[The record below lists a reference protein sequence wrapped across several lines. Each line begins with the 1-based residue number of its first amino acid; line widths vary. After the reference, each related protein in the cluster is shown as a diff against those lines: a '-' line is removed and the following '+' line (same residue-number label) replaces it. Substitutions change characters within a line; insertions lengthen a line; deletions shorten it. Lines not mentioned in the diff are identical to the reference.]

1 MKFLFWLA
9 TAVVYSSWFG
19 DANGASLEVSIEYE
33 HGLAARE
40 QREAARPV
48 VVSWQA
54 VPGKSYN
61 LLSTERLDPAAWAA
75 LNPAPLVAETNQQVY
90 RDTNGGGSRFYQVV
104 ELNPAVA
111 VTHVGISTQTWL
123 SSDVWVPA
131 NQSRVVTGSKTLIT
145 LGTWWTGNPP
155 PPSPLPF
162 DSNGIFQS
170 GINVV
175 TNQAAHAPFEVQIA
189 YQTNAA
195 AGAHVITPAS
205 LGRSGD
211 GFFLLVEVEGLVAG
225 DSRVDTGHFRISH
238 PFYGQGDPNTI
249 QSITV
254 ATDGSA
260 AQAGDLVV
268 AIIGMDNNLN
278 PDINISLP
286 EGWTSLGVEHS
297 ALDNICYRAC
307 YKIVTI
313 PGPQSVTCSWVS
325 TSCFVAEAG
334 IVVFRAAGVS
344 PALAGERLE

>member
-9 TAVVYSSWFG
+9 TAVVYSNWLG
-19 DANGASLEVSIEYE
+19 HANGASLEVSIQYE
-33 HGLAARE
+33 HGLAARD
-40 QREAARPV
+40 QQEAARPV

-90 RDTNGGGSRFYQVV
+90 RDTNGGSSRFYQVV

-131 NQSRVVTGSKTLIT
+131 NQSREVNGSSTLIA
-145 LGTWWTGNPP
+145 LGTWWTAAFVPA
-155 PPSPLPF
+155 PLPTDLIGSF
-162 DSNGIFQS
+162 GNALMS
-170 GINVV
+170 V
-175 TNQAAHAPFEVQIA
+175 TNQGAHARFEVQIG
-189 YQTNAA
+189 YQANAE
-195 AGAHVITPAS
+195 AGLHVVTPTS
-205 LGRSGD
+205 VGSSGD
-211 GFFLLVEVEGLVAG
+211 GFFLLVEATGLRPS
-225 DSRVDTGHFRISH
+225 DSRVDAGHFRLSH
-238 PFYGQGDPNTI
+238 GLFGPGDPNHI
-249 QSITV
+249 PGITV
-254 ATDGSA
+254 TTDGSA
-260 AQAGDLVV
+260 AEVGDLAV
-268 AIIGMDNNLN
+268 AIIGQDNYEGNN
-278 PDINISLP
+278 QMSLP

-307 YKIVTI
+307 YKIVTT

-344 PALAGERLE
+344 PALAGGRLE